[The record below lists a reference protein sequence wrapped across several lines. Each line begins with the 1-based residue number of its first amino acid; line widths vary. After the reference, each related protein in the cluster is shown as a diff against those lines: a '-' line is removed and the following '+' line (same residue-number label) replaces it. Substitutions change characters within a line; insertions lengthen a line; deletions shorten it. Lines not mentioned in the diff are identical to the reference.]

1 MSKTIGVVGSG
12 IMGCGIA
19 QVAALAGY
27 KVFLFD
33 MNEESLKK
41 AEETIN
47 KYLGKDVSKN
57 RITEEDKN
65 HTVSLINYTTDINKL
80 KNAYFIIEAVTEKL
94 EVKEKVF
101 SQLHE
106 ICDPDTYFA
115 TNTSGIS
122 ITSIAGL
129 IERADKFIGMHFFN
143 PVPVMSLV
151 EITKGYQTS
160 DETLEAARQ
169 LVFDFKKEA
178 IFVEDSPLFVVNRI
192 LIPMISE
199 AIFVLSEGIATKEDI
214 DKGMLLGAKHPI
226 GPLRL
231 ADVIG
236 LDTLLLVQETLLN
249 DTQDSK
255 YRPPH
260 LLKKM
265 VSAGLLG
272 RKSGEGFYKYN

>member
-27 KVFLFD
+27 EVFLFD
-33 MNEESLKK
+33 MKEDSLKK

-47 KYLGKDVSKN
+47 KYLGKDVLKN
-57 RITEEDKN
+57 RITDEDKN
-65 HTVSLINYTTDINKL
+65 HTISLINYTTDINKL

-106 ICDPDTYFA
+106 ICHPDTYFA

-129 IERADKFIGMHFFN
+129 IDRADKFIGMHFFN

-151 EITKGYQTS
+151 EITRGYQTS
-160 DETLEAARQ
+160 DETLEAARK
-169 LVFDFKKEA
+169 LVLDFKKES

-226 GPLRL
+226 GPLKL